1 MMNTLIISIYNARKK
16 NFCVTCDG
24 ESVALKRNRYGM
36 LEGVVNTEKDT
47 VCVLV
52 EDFNELRS
60 PLWFVA
66 SFFFFIISLFGIFD
80 VRRTYDK
87 KGRAQCAAFN
97 VAFKEN
103 LCELQ
108 LKARPFIEGAEA
120 FGTDGN
126 AVLEQLENISQT
138 DKTLRRRVRII
149 IAMKILLW
157 IALLAGII
165 FGGLSFLGFI

>member
-16 NFCVTCDG
+16 NYSVICDG
-24 ESVALKRNRYGM
+24 EAVGLKRNRYGM

-47 VCVLV
+47 VCVRV

-66 SFFFFIISLFGIFD
+66 SLFFFIVSLFGIFD

-87 KGRAQCAAFN
+87 KGRAQCGTFN
-97 VAFKEN
+97 VTFREN

-108 LKARPFIEGAEA
+108 LKARPFMDGTEA

-126 AVLEQLENISQT
+126 AVYEEIENLSQT
-138 DKTLRRRVRII
+138 DKVLRRRARII
-149 IAMKILLW
+149 IATKILLW
-157 IALLAGII
+157 IALIAGII
-165 FGGLSFLGFI
+165 AAVLLSI